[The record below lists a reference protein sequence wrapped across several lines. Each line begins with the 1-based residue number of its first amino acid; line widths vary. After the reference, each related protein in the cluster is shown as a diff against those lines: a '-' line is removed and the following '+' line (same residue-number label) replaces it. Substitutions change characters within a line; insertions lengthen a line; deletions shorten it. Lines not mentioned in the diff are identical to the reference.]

1 MDATNAILTRSSA
14 LGLNLPAPNDQQVR
28 GFIGAAVRA
37 PDHGKLTPWRFV
49 VLRGPSRDV
58 LGDAMAVALRERNPL
73 ATAEE
78 LCNEH
83 GKALR
88 APLVVVVAA
97 ALHSHKKIP
106 QVEQSSAVAA
116 AAQNF
121 WLAAHA
127 AGFGVMWK
135 TGAAAYSDSVK
146 IALGLAVSDQII
158 ALLYVGT
165 ASARA
170 PVRAADIDAVTRW
183 L

>member
-1 MDATNAILTRSSA
+1 MHATDAIFTRSSA
-14 LGLNLPAPNDQQVR
+14 TGLTLPAPGDQQLR
-28 GFIGAAVRA
+28 EFIGAAVRA

-49 VLRGPSRDV
+49 VLRGPSRNV
-58 LGDAMAVALRERNPL
+58 LGAAMAAALRERNPL
-73 ATAEE
+73 ATPEE
-78 LCNEH
+78 LRNEH
-83 GKALR
+83 DKALR
-88 APLVVVVAA
+88 APVVVVVAA
-97 ALHSHKKIP
+97 ALQLHKKIP
-106 QVEQSSAVAA
+106 QIEQSSAVAA

-146 IALGLAVSDQII
+146 VALGLAVSDQII

-165 ASARA
+165 AVARA
-170 PVRAADIDAVTRW
+170 PLRAAEIDAVTRW